1 MKQQELNLVQD
12 LPRTG
17 HISDM
22 EFAKVL
28 DKAGNHVMY
37 AMGTYEEVEDYC
49 QRKGYWVDKYLDYV
63 APSTARAGVEY
74 VGRSQDPYKLQ
85 IGFDYGSGTRKVDNS
100 F

>member
-1 MKQQELNLVQD
+1 MEQQELKLVQD

-37 AMGTYEEVEDYC
+37 AMGTYEEVEDFC
-49 QRKGYWVDKYLDYV
+49 KRKDYWVDKYLDYV
-63 APSTARAGVEY
+63 APSTARQGVEY
-74 VGRSQDPYKLQ
+74 IGRGPDPYKLQ
-85 IGFDYGSGTRKVDNS
+85 LGFDYGKSRPIIDDS

>member
-1 MKQQELNLVQD
+1 MKQQELNLGIR
-12 LPRTG
+12 LPKTG

-28 DKAGNHVMY
+28 DKESKHVMY
-37 AMGTYEEVEDYC
+37 AMGTYEEVEDFC
-49 QRKGYWVDKYLDYV
+49 MRKGYWVDKYLDYV

-85 IGFDYGSGTRKVDNS
+85 LGFDYTNGTRKVDNS

>member
-1 MKQQELNLVQD
+1 MEQQELKLVQD

-37 AMGTYEEVEDYC
+37 AMGTYEEVEDFC
-49 QRKGYWVDKYLDYV
+49 KRKGYWVDKYLDYV
-63 APSTARAGVEY
+63 APSTARQGVEY
-74 VGRSQDPYKLQ
+74 VGRLQDPYKLQ
-85 IGFDYGSGTRKVDNS
+85 LGFDYGKSRPIIDDS